1 MLFDHYLGPNNT
13 DNLAS
18 AAERKLET
26 TTYTREGK
34 RWNFEKYV
42 RLHVEQHS
50 ILEGLVEHGYSGIDD
65 RSKVRFLL
73 AGIKTDRLNAVK
85 TQIMANPA
93 LRTDFAGCVT
103 LFQDFISQ
111 VQSSNQEA
119 ATFNVSAVG
128 TSSAGGKVQ
137 DRYYKKEE
145 YKKLTKAERRD
156 LWEMRKKRKGA
167 DDSSHGSKGGSA
179 KRLKKLTQSIA
190 AVTARLEALGGQPA
204 DETPDDD
211 SHEAQTELTSNRTNT
226 ALTRQSRNG
235 NRR

>member
-34 RWNFEKYV
+34 HWNFEKYV

-65 RSKVRFLL
+65 RSKVRYLL

-93 LRTDFAGCVT
+93 LRTDFTGCVT

-128 TSSAGGKVQ
+128 TSRAGGKVQ

-167 DDSSHGSKGGSA
+167 DDNSHGSKGGKHEMSE
-179 KRLKKLTQSIA
+179 
-190 AVTARLEALGGQPA
+190 EAHPIYCCCNCVPRGSRW
-204 DETPDDD
+204 T
-211 SHEAQTELTSNRTNT
+211 TS
-226 ALTRQSRNG
+226 
-235 NRR
+235 